1 MAKPVEKQTVKLND
15 WEEKALYFMKLKGN
29 GQQIGYMLRKED
41 PASEIWWKYF
51 INKGMKQKAQYL
63 ASRMRQ
69 DKDYMVP
76 CQDPNDLDPA
86 YRPPAKPRMP
96 YKDE

>member
-1 MAKPVEKQTVKLND
+1 MAKSELKLSD
-15 WEEKALYFMKLKGN
+15 WDQKALYFMKLSADGD
-29 GQQIGYMLRKED
+29 QMGYMLRKED
-41 PASEIWWKYF
+41 PASEVWWKYF
-51 INKGMKQKAQYL
+51 ANKGMKQKAHYL